1 MQKKIST
8 SLVASL
14 LLATTNLFSVE
25 SLEPITVTSATK
37 SEQSI
42 KDVTSNVEV
51 ITKEEIEERHFT
63 TVSEALNTLAGI
75 SVISNGGLGNSSS
88 VFIRGMDSKR
98 ILVLID
104 GIKFQDPSN
113 TSGASFEHLIMNDIE
128 RIEVIKGAQSGIW
141 GADASAGVVNIIT
154 KKNEEGIHTSFN
166 SEFGSFQTK
175 KYGMSVSNKTKKYDV
190 GLTANRVLTDG
201 FSSQVPYGDAPDDYV
216 KNGYRNTTVNLKGGY
231 NLTDSDKISANF
243 NNINSL
249 AQYDGTT
256 PNQTKRSDNESN
268 LYSLAY
274 NKIYN
279 NHDIKLKYDI
289 SKFEKEQL
297 EASNSWEVKN
307 YNGETQIAELSDT
320 ISYFDNDKITIGI
333 NREQTDVDYIK
344 GNNAKNDDANI
355 NKAVFV
361 TNTNI
366 FNDLIITESLR
377 RDDYSTFDTSNTGKI
392 GAKYYILKDL
402 SLFGN
407 YGTAFNAPN
416 LIQVLNPWG
425 ITNPDLEPEK
435 TKGYDLSV
443 NYKEATITYFEN
455 KVENLINWENS
466 QYQNIEGTSTLKGY
480 ELAYKK
486 DIFDE
491 TFVNLNYTHLIT
503 KDADGYKLER
513 RPTDKIGFG
522 VDYYGINKWHFNVNG
537 EYVGNRVQYAYGTHN
552 ISAETGNYTLWNSVV
567 NYDINKTFST
577 YVKVDNLFDKYYQTI
592 DGYATA
598 ERSAYLGLKA
608 KF

>member
-14 LLATTNLFSVE
+14 LLATTNLFSAQ

-37 SEQSI
+37 STQSI

-51 ITKEEIEERHFT
+51 ITKEEIEEKHFT
-63 TVSEALNTLAGI
+63 TVTQALSTLSGI
-75 SVISNGGLGNSSS
+75 NVISNGGLGNSSS
-88 VFIRGMDSKR
+88 VFIRGMDSRR

-104 GIKFQDPSN
+104 GVKFQDPSN
-113 TSGASFEHLIMNDIE
+113 TGGASFEHLMINDIE
-128 RIEVIKGAQSGIW
+128 RIEVVKGPQSGIW
-141 GADASAGVVNIIT
+141 GADASAGVINIIT
-154 KKNEEGIHTSFN
+154 KNNEEGTHTSVN
-166 SEFGSFQTK
+166 TEFGSFQTK
-175 KYGMSVSNKTKKYDV
+175 KYGMSVSNKTKKYDM
-190 GLTANRVLTDG
+190 GLSANRVLTDG
-201 FSSQVPYGDAPDDYV
+201 FSSQVPYGDNPDDYV

-231 NLTDSDKISANF
+231 NLTDSDRISANF

-249 AQYDGTT
+249 TQYDGNT

-268 LYSLAY
+268 LYSIAY

-279 NHDIKLKYDI
+279 NHDVKLKYDI

-297 EASNSWEVKN
+297 EASAAYEVKN
-307 YNGETQIAELSDT
+307 YNGETQIVELSDT
-320 ISYFDNDKITIGI
+320 IKYFDNDNFIIGV
-333 NREQTDVDYIK
+333 NREQTDVDYTK
-344 GNNAKNDDANI
+344 GNNVTNDDANI
-355 NKAVFV
+355 NKAIFL
-361 TNTNI
+361 TNTNT
-366 FNDLIITESLR
+366 FDKLIITESLR
-377 RDDYSTFDTSNTGKI
+377 RDDYSTFNISNTGKI
-392 GAKYYILKDL
+392 GAKYYILEDL
-402 SLFGN
+402 SLSGN

-443 NYKEATITYFEN
+443 NYKAITVTYFEN
-455 KVENLINWENS
+455 KVENLINWKNS

-486 DIFDE
+486 AVIED
-491 TFVNLNYTHLIT
+491 TFLNLNYTAL
-503 KDADGYKLER
+503 DAEDSKGDDLAR
-513 RPTDKIGFG
+513 RAKNQVGFG
-522 VDYYGINKWHFNVNG
+522 VDYYGIDRFQFNVNG
-537 EYVGNRVQYAYGTHN
+537 QYIGDRFDRANKTG
-552 ISAETGNYTLWNSVV
+552 AETGNYTVWNSVI
-567 NYDINKTFST
+567 NYDISKT
-577 YVKVDNLFDKYYQTI
+577 YKAYLKVDNLFDKYYQTI

-608 KF
+608 NF